1 MAAPQSGIRVVKTSG
16 DIEVFDPNVITQQC
30 IEAGIELY
38 TAAEVAMELSRAIYD
53 GISTKEIQ
61 ERTLDILYKKHPEAA
76 ERYKRFHSMLVR
88 TSRNTIES
96 FDRKKIGRSLITE
109 TRLPRELAEM
119 IARESEAELRR
130 LKLDFVS
137 APLIREVVNVKLL
150 EHGFEEARADY
161 TRLGMPV
168 YDAAELIEAGERK
181 DPSLRDP
188 GLLHSHM
195 ADSIFKEY
203 ALLKA
208 LPLHLADAHMRG
220 EVHIHGLECFVLRP
234 ASVNH
239 DLRWFFHG
247 GLELGL
253 ENRKVSTG
261 PARTPKMAFF
271 MASKLLT
278 SAKSNVSEGQ
288 GIPCINVLLAPFV
301 RGTSYRE
308 IKELVRLFIL
318 NSQLY
323 TRGTLTVG
331 LEYGCPEY
339 LPDYAAYED
348 EINSIGKA
356 FTEVLAEGDAGGRA
370 IMQPAPWYSISK
382 YSYSKEEYGDFVNGA
397 HDLSFNHRTPVFTSR
412 GNLLDS
418 RGTLQVITLNLPRAA
433 YSARGEDDRL
443 FEILYDLLTMSREA
457 LMIKREFIEERISKG
472 LLPFLGVK
480 KNGETYYSMDKVDH
494 SVGYV
499 GLNEMVKSHTGEE
512 IHENRKAFN
521 FGLKVLRA
529 MAKTAKEWKRET
541 GLKWTITTCPK
552 ESTSYRLAKL
562 DYGEFSGKAVVN
574 FSEEGRPFYTT
585 TNVRKA
591 PGLSLRDMLS
601 MEGSFQAFT
610 AGNIPVNIS
619 GDFQDGWEMSEVS
632 RRIVTSTGIKTW
644 RFK

>member
-16 DIEVFDPNVITQQC
+16 DIEIFDPNVITQQC

-61 ERTLDILYKKHPEAA
+61 ERTLEILYKKHPEAA

-96 FDRKKIGRSLITE
+96 FDRKKIARSLIME

-188 GLLHSHM
+188 GLLHAHM

-220 EVHIHGLECFVLRP
+220 EIHIHDLDCFVLRP

-239 DLRWFFHG
+239 DLRLLFSE
-247 GLELGL
+247 GLALGL
-253 ENRKVSTG
+253 ENRKIYTG
-261 PARTPKMAFF
+261 PAKTPKMAFF

-278 SAKSNVSEGQ
+278 SAQSNVSEDQ
-288 GIPCINVLLAPFV
+288 SIPCINVFLAPYV
-301 RGTSYRE
+301 RGSSYQE
-308 IKELVRLFIL
+308 IKELARLFVF

-323 TRGTLTVG
+323 STVALHMG
-331 LEYGCPEY
+331 LEHGCPDY
-339 LPDYAAYED
+339 LPDYAPYED
-348 EINSIGKA
+348 EINSVGKA
-356 FTEVLAEGDAGGRA
+356 FTEALAEGDAEGRA
-370 IMQPAPWYSISK
+370 ITQPTPWYSMK
-382 YSYSKEEYGDFVNGA
+382 RDEHPREGYGEFVSEA
-397 HDLSFNHRTPVFTSR
+397 HELSFNHRTPVFTNK
-412 GNLLDS
+412 GNPLDS

-443 FEILYDLLTMSREA
+443 FEILDDLLTMGREA
-457 LMIKREFIEERISKG
+457 LMIKREFIEDRINKG
-472 LLPFLGVK
+472 LLPFLGMRK
-480 KNGETYYSMDKVDH
+480 DGETYYSMDKVDH
-494 SVGYV
+494 SIGYV
-499 GLNEMVKSHTGEE
+499 GLNEMVKAHIGEE
-512 IHENRKAFN
+512 IHESRRAFN
-521 FGLKVLRA
+521 FGLRVLRA
-529 MAKTAKEWKRET
+529 MAKAAKEWRKET
-541 GLKWTITTCPK
+541 ELRWGLTTCPR

-574 FSEEGRPFYTT
+574 FSGEGRPFYTT

-591 PGLSLRDMLS
+591 PGLPLRDMLS

-610 AGNIPVNIS
+610 SGNIPVKIP
-619 GDFQDGWEMSEVS
+619 GDFVDGQEMAELSG
-632 RRIVTSTGIKTW
+632 RIATSTGIKAW